1 MSNIDPYVRRAAED
15 YNRAKRA
22 ASMRRLWSSVT
33 GQNISLIAF
42 EDLKKTVGLVSQHY
56 RGVQPVPLDKIIGS
70 LNRSEDFDRAFMPTQ
85 YHSRKKW
92 VSVDSAHLEG
102 ITLPPVS
109 LYRVGDAYFVVDG
122 HHRVSVARQQG
133 QTFVDAEVV
142 EVQSRVPVTADLT
155 VDDLDLLG
163 AYRQFL
169 EQTKLDALRPEADV
183 RLSMPGNYAKL
194 LDHIR
199 VHKYYAEVEQ
209 STELTW
215 EQAVAHWYDMVYL
228 PLILTI
234 RQNHVLDEF
243 PGHTEADLYLWII
256 EHAYYLSQKLGQ
268 QPASI
273 EVAKDYV
280 RRFGRRQ
287 SRLVNRVWR
296 ALRDRFV
303 PDSLESGPSA
313 GMWREERVEGVEN
326 QHLFRDILVAVT
338 GAESGWLAL
347 NQAAEIA
354 RKENSVLRGL
364 HVSPSSDEQALAYGR
379 QVLQE
384 FSLRCTRLGVRST
397 TTMATGP
404 VDQEIVEAARWSDLI
419 VINQRK
425 VHGQWTH
432 RPLGTIFQT
441 VAAQAARPILAV
453 PGVDVSPLHKVVLAY
468 DGSPKAREALFV
480 LRHLLSCWQVEGS
493 ILAVE
498 SPRTSRES
506 LEQAWEYV
514 NQCGC
519 AQVTT
524 RFEQG
529 PVAETVLRV
538 MKEEQADLLLLGGY
552 GYGPLIKAV
561 LGSTVDRVLRE
572 AWFPV
577 LICR

>member
-1 MSNIDPYVRRAAED
+1 MADTELFKRRARED

-33 GQNISLIAF
+33 GQNINLIPF
-42 EDLKKTVGLVSQHY
+42 EDLKKTVGLVSQRY
-56 RGVQPVPLDKIIGS
+56 RGVQPVPVDKIIGS
-70 LNRSEDFDRAFMPTQ
+70 LNRSEDFDRAFLPTQ
-85 YHSRKKW
+85 YHSRVKW
-92 VSVDSAHLEG
+92 VSVDSAHLGG
-102 ITLPPVS
+102 ISLPPVS

-133 QTFVDAEVV
+133 QTFIDAEVI
-142 EVQSRVPVTADLT
+142 EVQSRVPVTADLRL
-155 VDDLDLLG
+155 DDLDVLG

-169 EQTKLDALRPEADV
+169 EQTKLDVLRPDADV
-183 RLSMPGNYAKL
+183 RLTMPGNYAKL

-199 VHKYYAEVEQ
+199 VHKYYAEIEQ
-209 STELTW
+209 STELDW
-215 EQAVAHWYDMVYL
+215 EQAVAHWYDTVYL
-228 PLILTI
+228 PLVLTV
-234 RQNHVLDEF
+234 RRNRVLDEF

-268 QPASI
+268 QPASL

-280 RRFGRRQ
+280 RRFGKRQ
-287 SRLVNRVWR
+287 GRLANRMFR
-296 ALRDRFV
+296 AVRERFV
-303 PDSLESGPSA
+303 PDSFEPGPPP
-313 GMWREERVEGVEN
+313 GMWREERVESGESP
-326 QHLFRDILVAVT
+326 HLFRDILVTVT

-347 NQAAEIA
+347 SQAAEIA
-354 RKENSVLRGL
+354 RKEESVLRGL
-364 HVSPSSDEQALAYGR
+364 HVAPSDDEQALAYGR
-379 QVLQE
+379 QVLQD
-384 FSLRCTRLGVRST
+384 FSFRCTSLGVKST
-397 TTMATGP
+397 TSMATGP
-404 VDQEIVEAARWSDLI
+404 VDQEIVEHARWSDLV

-425 VHGQWTH
+425 VHGRWTH

-453 PGVDVSPLHKVVLAY
+453 PGAEVTPLRKVVLGY

-480 LRHLLSCWQVEGS
+480 LRHLITCWHVEGS

-498 SPRTSRES
+498 STRTNRES
-506 LEQAWEYV
+506 LDQAWEYV

-519 AQVTT
+519 AEVAT
-524 RFEQG
+524 RFEEG
-529 PVAETVLRV
+529 PVAETILRV
-538 MKEEQADLLLLGGY
+538 MAEQEADLLLLGGY